1 MSFATLILSV
11 VCDIVGLV
19 LQSGVLHFIFIMNIV
34 AIQHVQQLYTL
45 DFRTFPYVV
54 GNRLDYGLRV
64 LVYKT
69 LENTRVS
76 FNIHEDFVLSTE

>member
-1 MSFATLILSV
+1 MSFATLILGR

-19 LQSGVLHFIFIMNIV
+19 LQSGVLHFIMNIV

-69 LENTRVS
+69 LENTRI
-76 FNIHEDFVLSTE
+76 FNIHRFVLSTE